1 MARIS
6 GGYEMADGG
15 ALQVAMV
22 GAGYFSQFHV
32 DAWGRMP
39 RADLVGVCDRNLETA
54 KATGAAAYDDLEAML
69 EAVCP
74 DILDVVVPP
83 MAHADTLRIAFARGV
98 KHVICQ
104 KPFCQTLEEAKAIV
118 GEAEAAGVT
127 LIVHENF
134 RFQPWFRYIKDV
146 LDADELGDLQ
156 QISFRLR
163 PGDGQG
169 PRAYLDRQPYFQKME
184 RLLIHETAVHF
195 IDTYRY
201 LLGDP
206 TAVYADLRRL
216 NPVIAGEDA
225 GFFIMDHPNGVRSL
239 FDGNRHIDHIA
250 TNTRWTM
257 GEALVE
263 GTKGVLELLGDGT
276 VWKRKF
282 GSLERSLVFTPTTE
296 GFAGD
301 CVYALQAHVVAG
313 VLDGAPFENL
323 ARDYLTVVAIE
334 EAVYRSDAEGCK
346 LAL

>member
-1 MARIS
+1 MAHTDETTAR
-6 GGYEMADGG
+6 
-15 ALQVAMV
+15 VAMV
-22 GAGYFSQFHV
+22 GAGYFSQFHM

-39 RADLVGVCDRNLETA
+39 RAQLAGVCDRNLEMA
-54 KATGAAAYDDLEAML
+54 KATGATAYDDLEAML
-69 EAVCP
+69 AAVKP

-83 MAHADTLRIAFARGV
+83 VAHAETLRIAFQAGV
-98 KHVICQ
+98 SHIICQ
-104 KPFCQTLEEAKAIV
+104 KPFCQTLEEARGIV
-118 GEAEAAGVT
+118 AEAEAAGVT
-127 LIVHENF
+127 LVVHENF
-134 RFQPWFRYIKDV
+134 RFQPWFRFIKGV
-146 LDADELGDLQ
+146 IDAGALGELQ
-156 QISFRLR
+156 QVSFRLR

-206 TAVYADLRRL
+206 EAVYADLRRL
-216 NPVIAGEDA
+216 NPVIVGEDA

-239 FDGNRHIDHIA
+239 FDGNRHIDHVA

-276 VWKRKF
+276 VWKRDF
-282 GSLERSLVFTPTTE
+282 GSLERACVFTPTTQ

-301 CVYALQAHVVAG
+301 CVYALQEHVVAG

-323 ARDYLTVVAIE
+323 AADYLTVVAIE

>member
-1 MARIS
+1 
-6 GGYEMADGG
+6 MADVG
-15 ALQVAMV
+15 ALRVAMV

-39 RADLVGVCDRNLETA
+39 RADLAGVCDRNLAAAE
-54 KATGAAAYDDLEAML
+54 ATGAPAYDNLEAML
-69 EAVCP
+69 DAVSP

-83 MAHADTLRIAFARGV
+83 VAHAETLRIAFAQGV

-104 KPFCQTLEEAKAIV
+104 KPFCRTLEEAKVIV
-118 GEAEAAGVT
+118 AEAEAEGVT

-134 RFQPWFRYIKDV
+134 RFQPWFRFIKGV
-146 LDADELGDLQ
+146 LDAGDLGELQ
-156 QISFRLR
+156 QVSFRLR

-276 VWKRKF
+276 VWKRAF
-282 GSLERSLVFTPTTE
+282 GSLERESVFTPTTE

-301 CVYALQAHVVAG
+301 CVYALQEHVVSG
-313 VLDGAPFENL
+313 VLDGTPFENL
-323 ARDYLTVVAIE
+323 AKDYLTVVAIE

>member
-1 MARIS
+1 
-6 GGYEMADGG
+6 MADVG
-15 ALQVAMV
+15 ALRVAMV

-39 RADLVGVCDRNLETA
+39 RADLAGVCDRNLAAAE
-54 KATGAAAYDDLEAML
+54 ATGAPAYDNLEAML
-69 EAVCP
+69 DAVSP

-83 MAHADTLRIAFARGV
+83 VAHAETLRIAFAQGV

-104 KPFCQTLEEAKAIV
+104 KPFCRTLEEAKVIV
-118 GEAEAAGVT
+118 AEAEAEGVT

-134 RFQPWFRYIKDV
+134 RFQPWFRFIKGV
-146 LDADELGDLQ
+146 LDAGDLGELQ
-156 QISFRLR
+156 QVSFRLR

-184 RLLIHETAVHF
+184 RLLIHETVVHF

-276 VWKRKF
+276 VWKRAF
-282 GSLERSLVFTPTTE
+282 GSLERESVFTPTTE

-301 CVYALQAHVVAG
+301 CVYALQEHVVSG
-313 VLDGAPFENL
+313 VLDGTPFENL
-323 ARDYLTVVAIE
+323 AKDYLTVVAIE

>member
-1 MARIS
+1 MEDTGSLR
-6 GGYEMADGG
+6 
-15 ALQVAMV
+15 VAMV

-39 RADLVGVCDRNLETA
+39 RADLAGVCDRNLAAAE
-54 KATGAAAYDDLEAML
+54 ATGAPAFDDLEAML
-69 EAVCP
+69 AAVSP

-83 MAHADTLRIAFARGV
+83 VTHAETLRIAFAHGV

-104 KPFCQTLEEAKAIV
+104 KPFCRTLDEAKVIAA
-118 GEAEAAGVT
+118 EAEATGVT

-134 RFQPWFRYIKDV
+134 RFQPWFRFIKGV
-146 LDADELGDLQ
+146 LESGELGELQ
-156 QISFRLR
+156 QVSFRLR

-184 RLLIHETAVHF
+184 RLLVHETAVHF
-195 IDTYRY
+195 IDTFRY

-276 VWKRKF
+276 VWKREF
-282 GSLERSLVFTPTTE
+282 GSLERALVFTPTTE

-301 CVYALQAHVVAG
+301 CVYALQEHVVAG

-323 ARDYLTVVAIE
+323 AREYLTIVTIE

-346 LAL
+346 LTL

>member
-1 MARIS
+1 MVNAGS
-6 GGYEMADGG
+6 
-15 ALQVAMV
+15 LQVAMV

-32 DAWGRMP
+32 DAWSRMP
-39 RADLVGVCDRNLETA
+39 RADLAGVCDRNLATA
-54 KATGAAAYDDLEAML
+54 EATGAPAFDDLEAML
-69 EAVCP
+69 ASVSP

-83 MAHADTLRIAFARGV
+83 VAHAETLRIAFAHGI
-98 KHVICQ
+98 KYVICQ
-104 KPFCQTLEEAKAIV
+104 KPFCRTLEEAEVIV
-118 GEAEAAGVT
+118 AEAEAAGVT
-127 LIVHENF
+127 LVVHENF
-134 RFQPWFRYIKDV
+134 RFQPWFRFIKGV
-146 LDADELGDLQ
+146 LETGELGQLQ
-156 QISFRLR
+156 QVSFRLR

-169 PRAYLDRQPYFQKME
+169 PLAYLDRQPYFQKME

-195 IDTYRY
+195 IDTFRY

-206 TAVYADLRRL
+206 TAVYADLRKL

-276 VWKRKF
+276 VWKRDF
-282 GSLERSLVFTPTTE
+282 GSLERALVFTPTTE

-301 CVYALQAHVVAG
+301 CVYALQEHVVAG
-313 VLDGAPFENL
+313 VLDGVKFENL
-323 ARDYLTVVAIE
+323 AREYLTVVAIE

>member
-1 MARIS
+1 MTD
-6 GGYEMADGG
+6 ENT
-15 ALQVAMV
+15 LQVAMV
-22 GAGYFSQFHV
+22 GAGYFSKFHV

-39 RADLVGVCDRNLETA
+39 RAELAGVCDRNIEAA
-54 KATGAAAYDDLEAML
+54 KATGAKAFDDLEVML
-69 EAVCP
+69 RDVRP

-83 MAHADTLRIAFARGV
+83 VAHAETLRIAFAHGV
-98 KHVICQ
+98 KTIICQ
-104 KPFCQTLEEAKAIV
+104 KPFCQTL
-118 GEAEAAGVT
+118 AEAREIVAEADAAAVT
-127 LIVHENF
+127 LVVHENF
-134 RFQPWFRYIKDV
+134 RFQPWFRFIKV
-146 LDADELGDLQ
+146 ALEAGELGELQ
-156 QISFRLR
+156 QVSFRLR

-195 IDTYRY
+195 IDVYRY

-206 TAVYADLRRL
+206 EAVYADLRKL

-239 FDGNRHIDHIA
+239 FDGNRHIDHVA

-276 VWKRKF
+276 VWKREF
-282 GSLERSLVFTPTTE
+282 GSSERECVFTPTTE

-301 CVYALQAHVVAG
+301 CVYALQEHVVAG

-323 ARDYLTVVAIE
+323 AADYLTVVAIE
-334 EAVYRSDAEGCK
+334 EAVYTSDAKGCK
-346 LAL
+346 LAI

>member
-1 MARIS
+1 
-6 GGYEMADGG
+6 MADGG
-15 ALQVAMV
+15 SLKVAMV

-32 DAWGRMP
+32 DAWKRMP
-39 RADLVGVCDRNLETA
+39 RAELLGVCDRDLATA
-54 KATGAAAYDDLEAML
+54 EATDAPAFDTLEAML
-69 EAVCP
+69 ETVSP

-83 MAHADTLRIAFARGV
+83 VAHAETLRIAFAHGV

-104 KPFCQTLEEAKAIV
+104 KPFCQTLEEATAVV
-118 GEAEAAGVT
+118 GDAEAAGVT

-134 RFQPWFRYIKDV
+134 RFQPWFRFIKGV
-146 LDADELGDLQ
+146 LDAGELGELQ
-156 QISFRLR
+156 QVSFRLR

-225 GFFIMDHPNGVRSL
+225 GIFIMDHPNAVRSL
-239 FDGNRHIDHIA
+239 FDGNRHIDHVA

-276 VWKRKF
+276 VWKREL
-282 GSLERSLVFTPTTE
+282 GSLERLLVFTPATE
-296 GFAGD
+296 GFGGD
-301 CVYALQAHVVAG
+301 CVYALQEHIVAG
-313 VLDGAPFENL
+313 VLDGAQFENL
-323 ARDYLTVVAIE
+323 ARDYLTVISIE
-334 EAVYRSDAEGCK
+334 EAVYRSDAKGCK

>member
-1 MARIS
+1 
-6 GGYEMADGG
+6 MADGD
-15 ALQVAMV
+15 ALKVAMV

-32 DAWGRMP
+32 EAWGRMP
-39 RADLVGVCDRNLETA
+39 RVNLGGVCDRNIETA
-54 KATGAAAYDDLEAML
+54 RATGAPAFDDLEAML
-69 EAVCP
+69 AAVSP

-83 MAHADTLRIAFARGV
+83 VAHAETLRVAFAHGV
-98 KHVICQ
+98 ETVICQ
-104 KPFCQTLEEAKAIV
+104 KPFCRTF
-118 GEAEAAGVT
+118 GEAEIIVAEAEEAGVT
-127 LIVHENF
+127 LVVHENF
-134 RFQPWFRYIKDV
+134 RFQPWFRFIKSV
-146 LDADELGDLQ
+146 LETGDLGELQ

-206 TAVYADLRRL
+206 VAVYADLRRL
-216 NPVIAGEDA
+216 NPIIAGEDA
-225 GFFIMDHPNGVRSL
+225 GFFIMDHPDGVRSL

-250 TNTRWTM
+250 VNTRWTM

-263 GTKGVLELLGDGT
+263 GTKGVLELRGDGT
-276 VWKRKF
+276 VWKREF
-282 GSLERSLVFTPTTE
+282 GSLERSLAFTPTTE

-301 CVYALQAHVVAG
+301 CVYALQEHVVAG

-323 ARDYLTVVAIE
+323 AEDYLTVVAIE

-346 LAL
+346 LTL